1 MKLRRKR
8 RAESPAIMLSPM
20 IDMIFLLL
28 VFFILS
34 TMNMSEVK
42 TIPIKLPVA
51 QTAQTQ
57 LKQNFIVTIKKG
69 GSLWLEDKAVKE
81 EELVSIAKNNVAKD
95 PKFVIMLRGDAEATY
110 EEVVHVLDVFKKSGI
125 SRVTLATGRSESKEK
140 K

>member
-8 RAESPAIMLSPM
+8 KTESPAIMLSPM

-51 QTAQTQ
+51 QTAQSQ
-57 LKQNFIVTIKKG
+57 IKQNFIVTIKKG
-69 GSLWLEDKAVKE
+69 GSLWLEDKLIKE
-81 EELVSIAKNNVAKD
+81 EELVTIAKNNLAKD
-95 PKFVIMLRGDAEATY
+95 PKFTVMIRGEADATY
-110 EEVVHVLDVFKKSGI
+110 EEVVHILDVFKKSGI
-125 SRVTLATGRSESKEK
+125 SRISLATGSSESKEK
-140 K
+140 

>member
-8 RAESPAIMLSPM
+8 KAESPAIMLSPM

-69 GSLWLEDKAVKE
+69 GSLWLEDKIVKE
-81 EELVSIAKNNVAKD
+81 EELIAIAKNNVAKD
-95 PKFVIMLRGDAEATY
+95 PKFVVMLRGEADATY
-110 EEVVHVLDVFKKSGI
+110 EEVVHILDAFKKSGI
-125 SRVTLATGRSESKEK
+125 SRVSLATGRKEK
-140 K
+140 

>member
-8 RAESPAIMLSPM
+8 KAESPAIMLSPM

-57 LKQNFIVTIKKG
+57 LQQKFVVTIKKG
-69 GSLWLEDKAVKE
+69 GSLWLEDKLVKE
-81 EELVSIAKNNVAKD
+81 EELVAIAKNNAVKD
-95 PKFVIMLRGDAEATY
+95 PKFTVMLRGEADATY
-110 EEVVHVLDVFKKSGI
+110 DEVIHILDVFKKASI
-125 SRVTLATGRSESKEK
+125 SRISLATGRSEK
-140 K
+140 

>member
-8 RAESPAIMLSPM
+8 KAESPAIMLSPM

-57 LKQNFIVTIKKG
+57 IKQNFIVTIKKG
-69 GSLWLEDKAVKE
+69 GSLWLEDKLVKE
-81 EELVSIAKNNVAKD
+81 EELVAIAKNNVAKD
-95 PKFVIMLRGDAEATY
+95 PKFAVMLRGEADATY
-110 EEVVHVLDVFKKSGI
+110 EEVVHILDVFKKSGI
-125 SRVTLATGRSESKEK
+125 SRVSLATGRSESKEK
-140 K
+140 

>member
-8 RAESPAIMLSPM
+8 KAESPAIMLSPM

-57 LKQNFIVTIKKG
+57 LQQKFVVTIKKG
-69 GSLWLEDKAVKE
+69 GSLWLEDKLVKE
-81 EELVSIAKNNVAKD
+81 EELVAIAKNNAAKD
-95 PKFVIMLRGDAEATY
+95 PKFTVMLRGEADATY
-110 EEVVHVLDVFKKSGI
+110 DEVIHILDVFKKASI
-125 SRVTLATGRSESKEK
+125 SRISLATGRSEK
-140 K
+140 

>member
-8 RAESPAIMLSPM
+8 KAESPAIMLSPM

-57 LKQNFIVTIKKG
+57 LQQKFVVTIKKG
-69 GSLWLEDKAVKE
+69 GSLWLEDKLVKE
-81 EELVSIAKNNVAKD
+81 EELVAIAKNNAAKD
-95 PKFVIMLRGDAEATY
+95 PKFTIMLRGEADATY
-110 EEVVHVLDVFKKSGI
+110 DEVIHILDIFKKANI
-125 SRVTLATGRSESKEK
+125 SRVSLATGRSEK
-140 K
+140 